1 MPAPKGGTAGLAAAL
16 GVTAEPEQ
24 PAIEARAT
32 PDELQE
38 LLAALDKHGIEV
50 SERAA
55 FFASRLERPQGQ
67 ELSGLEDLTS
77 AEVATTIQFLETGE
91 EPAE

>member
-1 MPAPKGGTAGLAAAL
+1 MAAAL

-24 PAIEARAT
+24 TAIEARAT

-55 FFASRLERPQGQ
+55 FFASRLERPQGH